1 MENSTAE
8 KKKVMFSGIQP
19 SGDLT
24 LGNYLGAIKNWVRLS
39 NDYDAYFCVVDLH
52 AITVRQDPKK
62 LREKTLELLSI
73 YLASGLDPDACT
85 FFIQSHVPTHSEA
98 AWLLN
103 CYTYMGELSRMTQF
117 KDKSSKSENQT
128 SIAVGLFDYPVL
140 MAADI
145 LLYQTEVVPVGVD
158 QKQHVELTRDIAN
171 RFNNEYSETF
181 KVPEPFIP
189 EFGAKINGLQ
199 NPDKKM
205 SKSSENPND
214 MIFIMDSDEDIRR
227 KISRAVTDNVAKV
240 AYNDEQ
246 LGIKNLINIVSCIE
260 NVSPQDIA
268 KRYED
273 ATYKEFKDAVA
284 EIIINELR
292 PVREKVKE
300 LMSNKAELEEVYKKG
315 AEKAYK
321 QSYKTLAKMQKKIG
335 FIPRAR

>member
-1 MENSTAE
+1 MEN
-8 KKKVMFSGIQP
+8 KKVLFSGIQP

-39 NDYDAYFCVVDLH
+39 NEYDSYFCVVDLH
-52 AITVRQDPKK
+52 AITVRQEPKK
-62 LREKTLELLSI
+62 LREKTLEILSI
-73 YLASGLDPDACT
+73 YLASGLNPEECT
-85 FFIQSHVPTHSEA
+85 FFIQSHVSTHAEA

-117 KDKSSKSENQT
+117 KDKSSKTDNQT
-128 SIAVGLFDYPVL
+128 SIPVGLFDYPVL

-158 QKQHVELTRDIAN
+158 QKQHVELTRDIGN

-181 KVPEPFIP
+181 KIPEPFIP
-189 EFGAKINGLQ
+189 EFGAKIMGLQ

-227 KISRAVTDNVAKV
+227 KISRAVTDNIGKV

-246 LGIKNLINIVSCIE
+246 LGIKNLLSIVSCIE
-260 NVSPQDIA
+260 GISPQEVA
-268 KRYED
+268 KRYEN

-284 EIIINELR
+284 EIIINELG
-292 PVREKVKE
+292 PIREKVKE
-300 LMSNKAELEEVYKKG
+300 LMSDKTKLEEIYRLG
-315 AEKAYK
+315 SQKAFK
-321 QSYKTLAKMQKKIG
+321 ASNKTLSKMKRKIG
-335 FIPRAR
+335 FIPN